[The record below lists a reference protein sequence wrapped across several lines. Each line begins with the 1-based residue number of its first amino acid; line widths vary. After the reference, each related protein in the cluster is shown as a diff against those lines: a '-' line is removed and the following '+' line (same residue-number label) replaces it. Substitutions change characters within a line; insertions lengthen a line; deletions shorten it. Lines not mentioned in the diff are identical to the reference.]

1 MKDIYAFFFAIVSV
15 SMTHAQEQKPEL
27 LKQPANWEFER
38 FNLPPGFAPGITY
51 KGAEELRFAP
61 GMFQKDSANYFTYI
75 FVAELDSV
83 SAISKAEIQDYLEK
97 YYKGL
102 CYGVAKDRKLVVD
115 TTQITIAVEKQQ
127 NTTGKETIYNTS
139 ANIFG
144 VFADGAPVKLNLEV
158 KVLMNKARKRTYLLF
173 IASPREKT
181 NAIWKTLYRIQ
192 KEFTVPD

>member
-1 MKDIYAFFFAIVSV
+1 MKNTYAMLIGIVSLTIAY
-15 SMTHAQEQKPEL
+15 SQEHKPEL

-61 GMFQKDSANYFTYI
+61 GMFQKDSVNYFTYV
-75 FVAELDSV
+75 FVAELDDVAAV
-83 SAISKAEIQDYLEK
+83 SQTDIRDYLLK

-102 CYGVAKDRKLVVD
+102 CYATAKDRKLVID
-115 TTQITIAVEKQQ
+115 TTQVTVVVEKLL
-127 NTTGKETIYNTS
+127 NTPGKETIYNAS
-139 ANIFG
+139 ADIFG

-158 KVLMNKARKRTYLLF
+158 KVLINRALKRTYLLF

-181 NAIWKTLYRIQ
+181 DAIWKTLYRIQ
-192 KEFTVPD
+192 KEFTMPD